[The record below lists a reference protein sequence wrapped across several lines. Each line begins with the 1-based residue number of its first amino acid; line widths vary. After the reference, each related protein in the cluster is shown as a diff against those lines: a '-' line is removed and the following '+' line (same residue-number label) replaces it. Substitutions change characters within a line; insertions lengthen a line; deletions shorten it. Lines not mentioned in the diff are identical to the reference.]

1 MVELGIRDHPELL
14 EMYFSNYTKLIY
26 LSQSDT
32 PRFLAMARAAADT
45 LGLEFE
51 HVVPG
56 YGELRVGLSAF
67 ASDCVV
73 S

>member
-32 PRFLAMARAAADT
+32 PRFLTKARAAADT
-45 LGLEFE
+45 LELDFE
-51 HVVPG
+51 HVVTG
-56 YGELRVGLSAF
+56 YGELRVELSEF
-67 ASDCVV
+67 ASDCAAN
-73 S
+73 

>member
-32 PRFLAMARAAADT
+32 PRFLAMARAAAET
-45 LGLEFE
+45 LKLDFE
-51 HVVPG
+51 HVVTG
-56 YGELRVGLSAF
+56 YGELRVELSEF
-67 ASDCVV
+67 ASDCAAN
-73 S
+73 